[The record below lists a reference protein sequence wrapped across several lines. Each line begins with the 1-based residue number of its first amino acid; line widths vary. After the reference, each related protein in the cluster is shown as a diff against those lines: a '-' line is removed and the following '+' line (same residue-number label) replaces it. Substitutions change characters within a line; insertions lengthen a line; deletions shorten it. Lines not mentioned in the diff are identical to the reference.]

1 MNSSVTVRGQIS
13 ELRAIP
19 DFQKLL
25 LARVVSNFGNGLAP
39 IALAFGVLEL
49 PGGDAG
55 SLSLVT
61 TSQLVPLVA
70 LMLIGGVAADRFGR
84 ARLVGLTDVIGSVF
98 AAISALAFITGNATV
113 LLLCFNGFM
122 FGTLNALWYPAFS
135 GLAPQIVPKHLLQ
148 SANSTL
154 GLGSN
159 LSFTLGTSVAGVL
172 VATTG
177 SGIALMI
184 DAVSFF
190 VAGLIVFSLRHLD
203 TNQEIDPDERTS
215 MLVQLR
221 EGWHEVSSRRWILIC
236 VGAASLVTMCFEG
249 FLGVIAPIQTKEALN
264 GATSMGFMMSGFGLG
279 GILGTFMAFR
289 LRPRRQLL
297 LAVGVMPVMSLWMF
311 GLAVPAPMW
320 ILICCALLAGVAL
333 DLMYANWMTTLHT
346 HVPEEAMSRVGA
358 YDAFGSLAF
367 APIGLFLAGTLTH
380 VAGPRVALITAGSVL
395 LVAALTPLISHE
407 VRHLE
412 RRDH

>member
-1 MNSSVTVRGQIS
+1 MRGQIT

-49 PGGDAG
+49 PGGDAA

-61 TSQLVPLVA
+61 TSQMVPLVA
-70 LMLIGGVAADRFGR
+70 LMLAGGVAADRFGR
-84 ARLVGLTDVIGSVF
+84 ARLVGLADIVGSAF
-98 AAISALAFITGNATV
+98 AAISGLAFLTGTASII
-113 LLLCFNGFM
+113 LLCFNGFM
-122 FGTLNALWYPAFS
+122 FGILNALWYPAYS
-135 GLAPQIVPKHLLQ
+135 GMAPQIVPKHLLQ
-148 SANSTL
+148 SANSAL

-177 SGIALMI
+177 SGLALVI
-184 DAVSFF
+184 DALTFF
-190 VAGLIVFSLRHLD
+190 IAGLIVFSMRHLD
-203 TNQEIDPDERTS
+203 TNQESDPEEKTS
-215 MLVQLR
+215 MLTQLR

-236 VGAASLVTMCFEG
+236 VGAASFVHMCFEG
-249 FLGVIAPIQTKEALN
+249 FLGVIAPFQTKEALN
-264 GATSMGFMMSGFGLG
+264 GATSMGFMMSGFGIG

-297 LAVGVMPVMSLWMF
+297 LAVGVMPLMSLWIF
-311 GLAVPAPMW
+311 GLAVPMPMW
-320 ILICCALLAGVAL
+320 FLIFCALLAGVAL

-367 APIGLFLAGTLTH
+367 APVGLFLAGTLTH

-395 LVAALTPLISHE
+395 LIAALTPLMSRE

>member
-1 MNSSVTVRGQIS
+1 MRGQIT

-49 PGGDAG
+49 PGGDAA

-61 TSQLVPLVA
+61 TSQMVPLVA
-70 LMLIGGVAADRFGR
+70 LMLAGGVAADRFGR
-84 ARLVGLTDVIGSVF
+84 ARLVGLADIVGSAF
-98 AAISALAFITGNATV
+98 AAISGLAFLTGTASII
-113 LLLCFNGFM
+113 LLCFNGFM
-122 FGTLNALWYPAFS
+122 FGILNALWYPAYS
-135 GLAPQIVPKHLLQ
+135 GMAPQIVPKHLLQ
-148 SANSTL
+148 SANSAL

-177 SGIALMI
+177 SGLALVI
-184 DAVSFF
+184 DALTFF
-190 VAGLIVFSLRHLD
+190 IAGLIVFSMRHLD
-203 TNQEIDPDERTS
+203 TNQESDPEEKTS
-215 MLVQLR
+215 MLTQLR

-236 VGAASLVTMCFEG
+236 VGAASFVHMCFEG
-249 FLGVIAPIQTKEALN
+249 FLGVIAPFQTKEALN
-264 GATSMGFMMSGFGLG
+264 GATSMGFMMSGFGIG

-289 LRPRRQLL
+289 IRPRRQLL
-297 LAVGVMPVMSLWMF
+297 LAVGVMPLMSLWIF
-311 GLAVPAPMW
+311 GLAVPMPMW
-320 ILICCALLAGVAL
+320 FLIFCALLAGVAL

-367 APIGLFLAGTLTH
+367 APVGLFLAGTLTH

-395 LVAALTPLISHE
+395 LIAALTPLMSRE